1 MYSWAQARV
10 QAQGGACQ
18 GLDRSRARNPHVH
31 SSSWDPAESAH
42 PAQQLSLTNSTY
54 AYNPRTGVLKIG
66 ATSAAL
72 GIQNL
77 CVSGLSK

>member
-10 QAQGGACQ
+10 QAQGGWT
-18 GLDRSRARNPHVH
+18 GPGPRNPHVH
-31 SSSWDPAESAH
+31 SSSWDPAKSAQ
-42 PAQQLSLTNSTY
+42 PAHQLSLTNSTY

-72 GIQNL
+72 GIQIM
-77 CVSGLSK
+77 CESGLSMT